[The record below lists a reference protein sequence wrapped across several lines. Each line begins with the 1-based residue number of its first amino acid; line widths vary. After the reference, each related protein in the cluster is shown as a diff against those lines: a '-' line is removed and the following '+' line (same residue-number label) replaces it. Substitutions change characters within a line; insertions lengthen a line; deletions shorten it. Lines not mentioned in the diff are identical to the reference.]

1 MRLHLWLLPA
11 LTVALGGCAIA
22 PYQPGFL
29 YTGTKM
35 PADVRDN
42 AVACTRYG
50 QSSSTNVLGLI
61 SVGDASTAAAK
72 KAGGITRVGTVD
84 TKFTSFLGLF
94 STSTTEVCGE

>member
-1 MRLHLWLLPA
+1 MQARFVLAATLAATLC
-11 LTVALGGCAIA
+11 GCAIA

-29 YTGTKM
+29 YTGAKM

-84 TKFTSFLGLF
+84 TKFTSVLGLF